1 MKARSMKGLGVPP
14 LLIGLGSVAL
24 VFVAVEILLLLGL
37 LNRFVIPFPSAVLGS
52 FGRLFAEEELFSRL
66 MQTGAEALVA
76 SVLVAG
82 FGITIGVMLHR
93 FRIVR
98 LATEPWIAA
107 VAAAPIVL
115 AYPLFL
121 VIFGRS
127 AATIVAMGFAAG
139 LAPVI
144 LKTLE
149 GLAGVKASLIN
160 VGRSYNLTPSQLFWK
175 IQLPA
180 AVPTIFVGVRLGLV
194 FALINL
200 IGVEFLINFGGLG
213 QLINDLAERYDLP
226 GMFAT
231 IIFVILVSVVI
242 FAALER
248 MERFFR
254 PAR

>member
-1 MKARSMKGLGVPP
+1 MKAFRVPP
-14 LLIGLGSVAL
+14 LLIGFGTVAL
-24 VFVAVEILLLLGL
+24 ALGLVEIMLMLGL
-37 LNRFVIPFPSAVLGS
+37 LNRFVVPFPSAVFGS
-52 FGRLFAEEELFSRL
+52 FGRLFAEEELLARL
-66 MQTGAEALVA
+66 LQTGAEALAA
-76 SVLVAG
+76 SILVAV
-82 FGITIGVMLHR
+82 FGIVIGVVLYR
-93 FRIVR
+93 FRILR
-98 LATEPWIAA
+98 LATEPWVAA

-139 LAPVI
+139 LAPVV

-149 GLAGVKASLIN
+149 GLNGVRKSLID
-160 VGRSYNLTPSQLFWK
+160 VGRSYNLSQSQLFWK
-175 IQLPA
+175 ILLPA

-226 GMFAT
+226 AMFAT
-231 IIFVILVSVVI
+231 IVFVVLVSVVI

-248 MERFFR
+248 MERWFR

>member
-1 MKARSMKGLGVPP
+1 MKRFTVPP
-14 LLIGLGSVAL
+14 LLIGLGTLAL
-24 VFVAVEILLLLGL
+24 FLGIVELLLIAGL
-37 LNRFVIPFPSAVLGS
+37 LNQFVIPLPSAVFGS
-52 FGRLFAEEELFSRL
+52 FGRLFEEEHLLDRL
-66 MQTGAEALVA
+66 MQTGAEALAA
-76 SVLVAG
+76 SLLVSA
-82 FGITIGVMLHR
+82 FGIAIGVLLYK
-93 FRIVR
+93 FRVLR
-98 LATEPWIAA
+98 LATEPWVAA

-139 LAPVI
+139 LGPVI

-149 GLAGVKASLIN
+149 GLNGVKKSLIN
-160 VGRSYNLTPSQLFWK
+160 VGYSYNLTQAQLFWK
-175 IQLPA
+175 ILLPA
-180 AVPTIFVGVRLGLV
+180 AVPTIFVGVRLGLI

-231 IIFVILVSVVI
+231 IIFVVLVSVVI

-248 MERFFR
+248 MERWFR
-254 PAR
+254 PAS

>member
-1 MKARSMKGLGVPP
+1 MVFGLATLGLVLGV
-14 LLIGLGSVAL
+14 
-24 VFVAVEILLLLGL
+24 VEILLRLQI
-37 LNRFVIPFPSAVLGS
+37 LNQFVIPLPSAVLGS
-52 FGRLFAEEELFSRL
+52 FGRLFSEEELAHRL
-66 MQTGAEALVA
+66 LLTGAEALTA
-76 SVLVAG
+76 SVLVSVV
-82 FGITIGVMLHR
+82 GIGLGMLLYR
-93 FRIVR
+93 FRILR
-98 LATEPWIAA
+98 LATEPWVAA

-127 AATIVAMGFAAG
+127 AATIVAMGFVAG
-139 LAPVI
+139 LGPVI

-149 GLAGVKASLIN
+149 GLSRVRTSLIN
-160 VGRSYNLTPSQLFWK
+160 VGRSYNLTPTQQFRMIL
-175 IQLPA
+175 LPA
-180 AVPTIFVGVRLGLV
+180 AVPTIFVGVRLGLI

-242 FAALER
+242 FVALER
-248 MERFFR
+248 MERWFR
-254 PAR
+254 PVQ

>member
-1 MKARSMKGLGVPP
+1 MFLTRIPPIVFGL
-14 LLIGLGSVAL
+14 AT
-24 VFVAVEILLLLGL
+24 LGL
-37 LNRFVIPFPSAVLGS
+37 VLSVVEVLLRLQILNPFVIPLPSAVFGS
-52 FGRLFAEEELFSRL
+52 FGRLFSEEELARRL
-66 MQTGAEALVA
+66 LLTGAEALTA
-76 SVLVAG
+76 SLLVALV
-82 FGITIGVMLHR
+82 GIGLGMLLYR
-93 FRIVR
+93 FRTLR
-98 LATEPWIAA
+98 LATEPWVAA

-127 AATIVAMGFAAG
+127 AATIVAMGFVAG
-139 LAPVI
+139 LGPVV

-149 GLAGVKASLIN
+149 GLNGVRKSLIN
-160 VGRSYNLTPSQLFWK
+160 VGRSYNLTPAQQFRMIL
-175 IQLPA
+175 LPA
-180 AVPTIFVGVRLGLV
+180 AVPTIFVGVRLGLI

-248 MERFFR
+248 MERWFR
-254 PAR
+254 PVQ